1 MKTCRHVS
9 HASEYF
15 ADIHLNIYLNKLQSL
30 FTLLLQIF
38 QPEIFQ
44 TPRLDGVDEVE
55 SEAKCEGPLLR
66 PYEVD
71 SVSLFHLLPDGH

>member
-15 ADIHLNIYLNKLQSL
+15 ADIRLNKLQSL
-30 FTLLLQIF
+30 FTLLKFF

-44 TPRLDGVDEVE
+44 TPRLDGVDGVE